1 MNKEQKHEILVTT
14 LDNLDWYGYASITEF
29 ASNEDEGLMTQLKT
43 TFEDDSEEFE
53 GWLLKRLS
61 EVLTEEELTAAMILQ
76 EEFEKVLSKLVELYY
91 FFCETNEYF
100 EIDIDEIWLNFCKRS
115 YFKPITCIED
125 VLGKLTLSQVQIE
138 IN

>member
-1 MNKEQKHEILVTT
+1 MNKEQKHEIIVTT
-14 LDNLDWYGYASITEF
+14 LDNLDWYGYASIAEF

-53 GWLLKRLS
+53 GWLLNRLS
-61 EVLTEEELTAAMILQ
+61 EVLTEEELTAAMSLQ

-100 EIDIDEIWLNFCKRS
+100 EIDIDEIWLDFCKRS
-115 YFKPITCIED
+115 YFKPITCIKD
-125 VLGKLTLSQVQIE
+125 VLGKLTL
-138 IN
+138 N